1 MKVNLI
7 FLLGLMMFCFQAT
20 KAADSSE
27 KRIAYKEEPGDSAML
42 APSIL
47 AINEVYFIFAYKKP
61 LILFSR
67 SCTGQV

>member
-47 AINEVYFIFAYKKP
+47 AINEVFYF
-61 LILFSR
+61 
-67 SCTGQV
+67 CV